1 MQQTAIITGASRGIG
16 RAIALELAQQNIRV
30 ILIARN
36 ANELAELQ
44 KQIEQ
49 EGGQADF
56 YALDISQ
63 AAEVKQ
69 TVDQILEKHAQVNYL
84 INNAGVGS
92 FQDFEAFDEAEWDRI
107 MDINLKG
114 TFMLTKT
121 LVGHMKAQKQGH
133 IVTIASD
140 VSKRTFPQGSV
151 YCASKYAQEALM
163 SALRKEVRSFGIKV
177 SVVYPGMVATHFGGS
192 QPDEPEKALW
202 LKPQDIAQSVSY
214 ILNAPAHV
222 VVDELMIH
230 PLVQDY

>member
-1 MQQTAIITGASRGIG
+1 MQKNAIITGASRGIG

-63 AAEVKQ
+63 ATQVKQ
-69 TVDQILEKHAQVNYL
+69 TVDRILEKHAQVNYL

-92 FQDFEAFDEAEWDRI
+92 FQDFEAFDETEWDRI
-107 MDINLKG
+107 MDINVKG
-114 TFMLTKT
+114 TFMLTKA
-121 LVGHMKAQKQGH
+121 LIAHMKAQKQGH
-133 IVTIASD
+133 VVTIASD

-151 YCASKYAQEALM
+151 YCASKYAQDALM
-163 SALRKEVRSFGIKV
+163 SALRKEVRSFGVKV
-177 SVVYPGMVATHFGGS
+177 SVVYPGMVATYFGGS